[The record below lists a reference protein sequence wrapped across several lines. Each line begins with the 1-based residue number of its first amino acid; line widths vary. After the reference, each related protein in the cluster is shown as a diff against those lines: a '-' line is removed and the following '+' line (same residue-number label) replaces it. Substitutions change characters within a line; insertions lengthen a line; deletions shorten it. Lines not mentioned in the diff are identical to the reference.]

1 MTAVT
6 AAALACATAL
16 LPLAAV
22 AQESTSPVDTALVLA
37 VDVSGSVDA
46 GRFSLQM
53 EGIARAFED
62 RQVQDTILAGPRGR
76 LLVTLVN
83 WSHKP
88 QLAIPW
94 TVISSRSDA
103 ARFAAAVRLAQRTSE
118 DFTCMSR
125 MMQVVA
131 DKILPL
137 MPTAADRVVVDVSGD
152 GSDNCNPENPVDRI
166 RDDLVADEVTINGLP
181 ILEGREADTIA
192 SWYEQHVIGGGAAF
206 LLPADGFKDFGRAI
220 RQKFIA
226 EISHRETERGTHAR
240 SRDTLSTAALPAA
253 GAGR

>member
-1 MTAVT
+1 MLVSSD
-6 AAALACATAL
+6 ALAEGPMEPA
-16 LPLAAV
+16 
-22 AQESTSPVDTALVLA
+22 DTALVLA

-46 GRFSLQM
+46 DRFSLQM

-62 RQVQDTILAGPRGR
+62 RQVQDAILAGPHGR

-94 TVISSRSDA
+94 TVIASRTEA
-103 ARFAAAVRLAQRTSE
+103 LKFASAVRMATRSSD

-125 MMQVVA
+125 MMQSVSE
-131 DKILPL
+131 KILPL
-137 MPTAADRVVVDVSGD
+137 MPIAADRVVVDVSGD
-152 GSDNCNPENPVDRI
+152 GSDNCNPTIPVDRV
-166 RDDLVADEVTINGLP
+166 RDDLVAGDVTINGLP

-192 SWYEQHVIGGGAAF
+192 AWYEQHVIGGGAAF
-206 LLPADGFKDFGRAI
+206 LMPADGFKDFGRAI

-226 EISHRETERGTHAR
+226 EISKRGTGGGTHAR
-240 SRDTLSTAALPAA
+240 QIHSADVAALPA
-253 GAGR
+253 GETER